1 MPRGRIF
8 GGFPSPLSWKQVTS
22 FTGCNSAWT
31 SKDWKPMPAIG
42 AGVREIRVQAGGT
55 YRVIYAAKYL
65 ISGLM
70 QKGF

>member
-1 MPRGRIF
+1 
-8 GGFPSPLSWKQVTS
+8 
-22 FTGCNSAWT
+22 
-31 SKDWKPMPAIG
+31 MPAIG